1 MHHELTCNQVNA
13 LLSFYLDNRLNET
26 LKQYVAKHLEK
37 CPKCKKKYEELCKM
51 LNKKI
56 QPLSDT
62 KEHAENKEQ
71 YLTRQYSDFRR
82 NLSAYIDNEL
92 DDTENIKIKKITIS
106 NPLARQDLEN
116 IYTFKKLLHSSF
128 EKTKNDLKID
138 YSKNIMCQLR
148 QENKNEKS
156 TDPFWKLVISF
167 FAMISCIV
175 AGIISILY
183 F

>member
-1 MHHELTCNQVNA
+1 MQNQLSCEQVIA
-13 LLSFYLDNRLNET
+13 LLSFYTENKLSKKLSDYVSLHLETCPECREKYLKMKNILNKFIDIQNKEIDNPYVT
-26 LKQYVAKHLEK
+26 KQYE
-37 CPKCKKKYEELCKM
+37 
-51 LNKKI
+51 
-56 QPLSDT
+56 
-62 KEHAENKEQ
+62 
-71 YLTRQYSDFRR
+71 DFKN

-92 DDTENIKIKKITIS
+92 NDFENIKIKKMAIS
-106 NPLARQDLEN
+106 TPLARQDLEN

-128 EKTKNDLKID
+128 EKTKNDLKSD

>member
-1 MHHELTCNQVNA
+1 MQNQLTCEQINA
-13 LLSFYLDNRLNET
+13 LLSFYAENKLSDKLSE
-26 LKQYVAKHLEK
+26 YVRIHLES
-37 CPKCKKKYEELCKM
+37 CPDCMEKYLKMKNM
-51 LNKKI
+51 LNKFMDI
-56 QPLSDT
+56 QDREIFNPYAT
-62 KEHAENKEQ
+62 KQ
-71 YLTRQYSDFRR
+71 YQDFKN

-92 DDTENIKIKKITIS
+92 NDFDNIKIKKIAIS

-128 EKTKNDLKID
+128 EKTKNELKND
-138 YSKNIMCQLR
+138 YSKSVINQL
-148 QENKNEKS
+148 EHEDTNDKS

-167 FAMISCIV
+167 FVMISCIV